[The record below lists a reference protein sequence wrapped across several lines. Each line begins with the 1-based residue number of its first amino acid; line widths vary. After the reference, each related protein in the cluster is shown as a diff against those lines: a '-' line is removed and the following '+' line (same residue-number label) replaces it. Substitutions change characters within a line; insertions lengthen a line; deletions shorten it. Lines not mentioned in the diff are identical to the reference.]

1 MARVTNVDLELGKG
15 LGDVECAWVM
25 EKAKKAVA
33 LGRGNG
39 KIRAHEKEYVAS
51 QL

>member
-1 MARVTNVDLELGKG
+1 MDLELGKG
-15 LGDVECAWVM
+15 LGVGECAWVM

-33 LGRGNG
+33 LGTGNG
-39 KIRAHEKEYVAS
+39 KIRAYEKQYVAS